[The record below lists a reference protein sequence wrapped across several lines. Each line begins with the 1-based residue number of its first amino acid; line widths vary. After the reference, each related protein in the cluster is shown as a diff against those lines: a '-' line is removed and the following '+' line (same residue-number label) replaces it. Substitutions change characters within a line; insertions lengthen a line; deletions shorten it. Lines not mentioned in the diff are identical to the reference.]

1 MAIPLTIKDDVEQG
15 YSQQFSHRNFNEAV
29 ELHYTKNG
37 ETILIP
43 LNPLINK
50 YKEYFDNWIMEIPL
64 LEREAIEYRYA
75 PKKLSYYFYGTTE
88 FWSLILYINE
98 CHSIIDFNPTTS
110 VRLIERTKLKEIM
123 NEIMILEGIV

>member
-15 YSQQFSHRNFNEAV
+15 YSQQFSHRNFNEAI
-29 ELHYTKNG
+29 ELYYVKNG

-50 YKEYFDNWIMEIPL
+50 YKEYFDNWIMEVPL
-64 LEREAIEYRYA
+64 LERESIEYRYA
-75 PKKLSYYFYGTTE
+75 PKKLSYYYYGTTE